1 VRRKKGKKREKKDRN
16 KRNKRELKTRQM
28 KVWDNLSNNPK

>member
-16 KRNKRELKTRQM
+16 KRNKKELKTRQM